1 MQLFNSA
8 TRIRKEPR
16 SKSVSRE
23 PEGVEFLLARAQSGS
38 SRRVGSLVAFT
49 SANPGEGVS
58 HVVQFFAEKLASQ
71 MGKPTLVV
79 TAERLRSLC
88 VADLMNIPGMQT
100 KVGNLW
106 TVPAAVSVNGHVN
119 GSGNGN
125 GNGHSN
131 GNGNI
136 RGNGNGHGNGNGA
149 AKSLGNEPVQHLE
162 PETGVDILQSLGAI
176 FDYTLIDCPSIS
188 RSHEISLLAPHV
200 DGVVLVVE
208 ADRTKRDQI
217 FRAKQTIEMA
227 KGNLMGLVLNR
238 RRHVVPEWFY
248 RRL

>member
-1 MQLFNSA
+1 VQLFNSA

-16 SKSVSRE
+16 SKSVIRE
-23 PEGVEFLLARAQSGS
+23 PQGVQFLMDCAQPGNT
-38 SRRVGSLVAFT
+38 RRTGAIVAFT

-58 HVVQFFAEKLASQ
+58 HVVQFFAGKLASQ
-71 MGKPTLVV
+71 MGKPTLVL
-79 TAERLRSLC
+79 TADRLRSLG
-88 VADLMNIPGMQT
+88 VTDLMNIPGMQT

-106 TVPAAVSVNGHVN
+106 TVPAEVSGH
-119 GSGNGN
+119 GNGN
-125 GNGHSN
+125 GNGHAN
-131 GNGNI
+131 RN
-136 RGNGNGHGNGNGA
+136 GNGNGHGNGNAGKLRGDEQVQYLES
-149 AKSLGNEPVQHLE
+149 KS
-162 PETGVDILQSLGAI
+162 GVDLLQSFGAI

-188 RSHEISLLAPHV
+188 SSHEISLLAPNV
-200 DGVVLVVE
+200 DGVVLVVQ

-238 RRHVVPEWFY
+238 RRHVVPEWFF

>member
-1 MQLFNSA
+1 M
-8 TRIRKEPR
+8 
-16 SKSVSRE
+16 RE
-23 PEGVEFLLARAQSGS
+23 PEGVQFLLSRVKSGS
-38 SRRVGSLVAFT
+38 SRRAGSLVAFT

-71 MGKPTLVV
+71 MGKPTLLV
-79 TAERLRSLC
+79 TAERLRSLS
-88 VADLMNIPGMQT
+88 VADLSNIPSMQT

-106 TVPAAVSVNGHVN
+106 SVPAAFPVNGHVN
-119 GSGNGN
+119 GNGN
-125 GNGHSN
+125 GKGY
-131 GNGNI
+131 
-136 RGNGNGHGNGNGA
+136 GNGNGHGNGNGA
-149 AKSLGNEPVQHLE
+149 GKSRIGEQVQHLE
-162 PETGVDILQSLGAI
+162 SETGVDLLQSLGAI

-188 RSHEISLLAPHV
+188 SSHEISVLAPDV

-217 FRAKQTIEMA
+217 FRAKQTIDMA

>member
-8 TRIRKEPR
+8 TRIRKERR
-16 SKSVSRE
+16 SRSATRE
-23 PEGVEFLLARAQSGS
+23 PQGVQFLLARVQSVG
-38 SRRVGSLVAFT
+38 SRRTGGAIVAFT

-71 MGKPTLVV
+71 TGKPTLIVN
-79 TAERLRSLC
+79 AERLRSLR
-88 VADLMNIPGMQT
+88 VIDLMNMPGMGT

-106 TVPAAVSVNGHVN
+106 SVPDEA
-119 GSGNGN
+119 SGNNN
-125 GNGHSN
+125 G
-131 GNGNI
+131 
-136 RGNGNGHGNGNGA
+136 RGNGT
-149 AKSLGNEPVQHLE
+149 AKSLDHEKLQKLE
-162 PETGVDILQSLGAI
+162 SETGLDLLQALGAN

-188 RSHEISLLAPHV
+188 TSHEAAMLAPDV

-217 FRAKQTIEMA
+217 FRARQTIEMA

>member
-1 MQLFNSA
+1 VQLFNSA
-8 TRIRKEPR
+8 TRLRKERGSR
-16 SKSVSRE
+16 SVIVEPQGVQFLMARVQSVSRKRT
-23 PEGVEFLLARAQSGS
+23 GAV
-38 SRRVGSLVAFT
+38 VAFT
-49 SANPGEGVS
+49 SANSGEGVS
-58 HVVQFFAEKLASQ
+58 HVVQFFAEKLAGQ
-71 MGKPTLVV
+71 MGKPTLVL

-88 VADLMNIPGMQT
+88 VNDLMKIPGMQT

-106 TVPAAVSVNGHVN
+106 SVPAEAAGNGN

-125 GNGHSN
+125 GNGNGHVN
-131 GNGNI
+131 GN
-136 RGNGNGHGNGNGA
+136 GNGNGHVNGHGNGA
-149 AKSLGNEPVQHLE
+149 GKSRHDELPHFKS
-162 PETGVDILQSLGAI
+162 ETDVDLLQSLGAI

-188 RSHEISLLAPHV
+188 SSAEISMLAPNV

>member
-8 TRIRKEPR
+8 TRIRKERR
-16 SKSVSRE
+16 SRVTPE
-23 PEGVEFLLARAQSGS
+23 PQGVQFLLAGVQSGGI
-38 SRRVGSLVAFT
+38 RQKGGAIMAFT

-71 MGKPTLVV
+71 TGKPTLVV
-79 TAERLRSLC
+79 NAERLRSLH
-88 VADLMNIPGMQT
+88 VTDLVNLPGLRT

-106 TVPAAVSVNGHVN
+106 SVPEKA
-119 GSGNGN
+119 SGDNNGN
-125 GNGHSN
+125 GNGT
-131 GNGNI
+131 GKLPD
-136 RGNGNGHGNGNGA
+136 HG
-149 AKSLGNEPVQHLE
+149 KLRQLE
-162 PETGVDILQSLGAI
+162 SETGLDLLQALGAT

-188 RSHEISLLAPHV
+188 SSYEAAMLAPDV

-217 FRAKQTIEMA
+217 FRARQTIEMA